1 MDMPKPKLLIFIP
14 CHKDYEMAFK
24 NAEKLANQ
32 ISNLANPSLEIEIII
47 SINGV
52 KSIDSSCNIPSIR
65 IVQIEEVVGGDANI
79 AKGYVTA
86 LETRPDYFWIL
97 SANED
102 LVPNALLNLQE
113 LFMDYPDTD
122 LFVANAANRK
132 GVLSIK
138 SVFFGLPPKLALG
151 LISGV
156 VYNFRTTS
164 TSFMQSTLFSWT
176 GWGQLAVIQDILSV
190 KDYSKVIEFPDSHIY
205 EKPYTYSP
213 EANNGIG
220 ERTIV
225 SNLYAHS
232 FFGLPVLAYC
242 MLQSNPKHLK
252 RFQREWLSHNWF
264 KLGLF
269 SKNATFGDEITL
281 KRSGWIKSIADVSFR
296 RFRTIQIWYRLCSR
310 ISIDRYQ
317 SNPTAKKFLNI
328 YKSKL

>member
-1 MDMPKPKLLIFIP
+1 MDLPKPKLLIFIP

-32 ISNLANPSLEIEIII
+32 ISNLANPNLEFEIII

-52 KSIDSSCNIPSIR
+52 KSIDSSCNFPSTR
-65 IVQIEEVVGGDANI
+65 IIQIEEVVGGDANI

-102 LVPNALLNLQE
+102 LVPNALMNLQD
-113 LFMDYPDTD
+113 LFMDYPDAD
-122 LFVANAANRK
+122 LFVANADNRK
-132 GVLSIK
+132 GALSIK
-138 SVFFGLPPKLALG
+138 SVFFGLPSKLALG

-164 TSFMQSTLFSWT
+164 SSFMQSTLFSWT
-176 GWGQLAVIQDILSV
+176 GWGQLAVIQDILTA
-190 KDYSKVIEFPDSHIY
+190 KDYSKVIEFPDSYIY

-242 MLQSNPKHLK
+242 MMQSNPKHLK

-269 SKNATFGDEITL
+269 SKNATFGDELTL

-296 RFRTIQIWYRLCSR
+296 RFRTIQIWYRLCSS